1 MAEPRAIESACTA
14 AALFKLVWETMT
26 DVLGSAA
33 TATLMRRSVR
43 RAAERRHDLEGL
55 VVRRE
60 GFDYAYKVPAEWQD
74 ARPEPVDAL
83 RELATELSPLLVELT
98 GPVIVR
104 RLDAIPD
111 LQRCEIT
118 FEERVR

>member
-1 MAEPRAIESACTA
+1 VAEQGSTESACTA

-43 RAAERRHDLEGL
+43 RAAERRRDLEGL
-55 VVRRE
+55 VVSRE
-60 GFDYAYKVPAEWQD
+60 GFDYAYKVPDQWQD
-74 ARPEPVDAL
+74 ARQEPVDAL

-104 RLDAIPD
+104 RLRAIPD

-118 FEERVR
+118 FEEQVR